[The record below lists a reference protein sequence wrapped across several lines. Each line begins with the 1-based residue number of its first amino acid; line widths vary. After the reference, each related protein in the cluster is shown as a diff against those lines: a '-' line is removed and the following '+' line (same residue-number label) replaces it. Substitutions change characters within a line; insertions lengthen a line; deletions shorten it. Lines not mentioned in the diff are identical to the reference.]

1 MKNVLVVIVQSF
13 LFKQLVQCLDLYA
26 NVVLFDDLIDN
37 CLLIERV
44 NIAHAHVV
52 R

>member
-1 MKNVLVVIVQSF
+1 MQAAI
-13 LFKQLVQCLDLYA
+13 
-26 NVVLFDDLIDN
+26 LFDDLIDN

-44 NIAHAHVV
+44 DIAHAHVV

>member
-1 MKNVLVVIVQSF
+1 MQ
-13 LFKQLVQCLDLYA
+13 A
-26 NVVLFDDLIDN
+26 AVLFDDLIDS

-44 NIAHAHVV
+44 DIAHAHVV

>member
-1 MKNVLVVIVQSF
+1 MQI
-13 LFKQLVQCLDLYA
+13 A
-26 NVVLFDDLIDN
+26 VLFDDLIDN